1 MEQRLVEEL
10 RAIAG
15 EDSVRQMEPMSRHTT
30 FRVGGPADVLVLS
43 QRNTLPDVLR
53 LCRQHDVPY
62 YVVGN
67 GSNLLVGDGGIRGV
81 VIKIAKAMEELRLS
95 EEGGRYELVAGAGTL
110 LSKAA
115 NFAAANSLCGMEF
128 AAGIPGSVG
137 GAIVMNAGAYGGE
150 IADILSHV
158 TVLTP
163 DGKEREIAAEELALG
178 YRTSCIAARGYIVL
192 EAVFHLALGDPEEI
206 RKRMGEIR
214 EQRTAK
220 QPLEY
225 PSAGSTFKRPEG
237 YFAGKLIQDAG
248 LRGYRVGGAQ
258 VSEKHCG
265 FVINCGGA
273 SAADIRKLISEVTD
287 KVWEQS
293 GVRLEPEVKMA
304 GEFEDTLGGMG

>member
-43 QRNTLPDVLR
+43 QRNT
-53 LCRQHDVPY
+53 CRMCFAFADSMMFHIMLWETRR
-62 YVVGN
+62 
-67 GSNLLVGDGGIRGV
+67 NLLVGDGGIRGV

-137 GAIVMNAGAYGGE
+137 GAIVTNAGAYGGE

-163 DGKEREIAAEELALG
+163 DGKGA
-178 YRTSCIAARGYIVL
+178 
-192 EAVFHLALGDPEEI
+192 GD
-206 RKRMGEIR
+206 
-214 EQRTAK
+214 
-220 QPLEY
+220 
-225 PSAGSTFKRPEG
+225 
-237 YFAGKLIQDAG
+237 
-248 LRGYRVGGAQ
+248 
-258 VSEKHCG
+258 
-265 FVINCGGA
+265 CGGGTGTGLPHKLYR
-273 SAADIRKLISEVTD
+273 SAWIYRA
-287 KVWEQS
+287 
-293 GVRLEPEVKMA
+293 
-304 GEFEDTLGGMG
+304 